1 LFQESFEN
9 GLAGWAA
16 TGLWNAES
24 ATDTCGAT
32 QTPFP
37 DGSGVAYYGI
47 DGACDYQTGSSN
59 SGAISWN
66 GWVDLP
72 VGAASIAVRFWSRSE
87 TEHCWQN
94 WDVHRVFLLFETGS
108 SNSGAISWNG
118 WVDLPV
124 GAASIA
130 VRFWSRSETEH
141 CWQNWDVHR
150 VFLLFETGSSNS
162 GAISWNGWVDL
173 PVGAAAIAVRFW
185 SRSET
190 EHCWQNWDVHRVFL
204 LFETGGSVPLQYCDG
219 AQTLFDEPWHERRF
233 DITQWGGQ
241 RVSLRFAFDSVD
253 SGKNWLF
260 GWMLD
265 DVSIEVEP
273 GGARVPR
280 CRPDL
285 RLPVHRFPDAPVVP
299 GAAGR
304 GRLPQLHEPIGCVAQ
319 RRAAER
325 FRRHVDVACR
335 AHAAQRVVHLEPV
348 GLEPS
353 VRRLRRRDPLRGRRD
368 PQTGTTTGD
377 ERRRDLAARD
387 GIDLGARPRAGRG
400 RSALV
405 PRPRSRRR
413 ELLHVGDVPCDG
425 HAASHLDAVTH
436 QGAPPN

>member
-1 LFQESFEN
+1 MRSLVVLVALALPVPAQESLFPPDRIRECPVRLALARPVSAQQSLFQESFEN

-37 DGSGVAYYGI
+37 DGSGVTYYGI
-47 DGACDYQTGSSN
+47 DGACDYQTTGSSN

-72 VGAASIAVRFWSRSE
+72 VGAAS
-87 TEHCWQN
+87 
-94 WDVHRVFLLFETGS
+94 
-108 SNSGAISWNG
+108 
-118 WVDLPV
+118 
-124 GAASIA
+124 
-130 VRFWSRSETEH
+130 
-141 CWQNWDVHR
+141 
-150 VFLLFETGSSNS
+150 
-162 GAISWNGWVDL
+162 
-173 PVGAAAIAVRFW
+173 IAVRFW

-273 GGARVPR
+273 GVRVCPGAGLISGCPCTVSATPPFFQAPPVAGG
-280 CRPDL
+280 CRNSTNQSAALRSGGLPSLSGDTL
-285 RLPVHRFPDAPVVP
+285 TLRAEHMPPNAWSVSGDTLTLRAEHRQPNAWSISGDTLTLRAEHRQPNAWSILSRSGSRLPSVVFGDGIRCADGAIHRLGQQPATNGVATWPLPTESISLRGLVP
-299 GAAGR
+299 AAGGTR
-304 GRLPQLHEPIGCVAQ
+304 RYHVHYRDVVNYCTSATFNVTDTQRIIGM
-319 RRAAER
+319 
-325 FRRHVDVACR
+325 
-335 AHAAQRVVHLEPV
+335 P
-348 GLEPS
+348 
-353 VRRLRRRDPLRGRRD
+353 
-368 PQTGTTTGD
+368 
-377 ERRRDLAARD
+377 
-387 GIDLGARPRAGRG
+387 
-400 RSALV
+400 
-405 PRPRSRRR
+405 
-413 ELLHVGDVPCDG
+413 
-425 HAASHLDAVTH
+425 
-436 QGAPPN
+436 